1 MKVYYSRVSTQ
12 EQNDERQLQNLEG
25 FDAAIVILELTK
37 PYMFS
42 QLYKSIEVV
51 T

>member
-1 MKVYYSRVSTQ
+1 MKVHFSRLGTQ
-12 EQNDERQLQNLEG
+12 EQNEVSQLQNLEG
-25 FDAAIVILELTK
+25 FDAAIEILEFKK

-51 T
+51 I

>member
-12 EQNDERQLQNLEG
+12 EQNDEKQLQNLDG
-25 FDAAIVILELTK
+25 FDAAIQILEFKK
-37 PYMFS
+37 PYLFS